1 MVIVVIH
8 PLAEV
13 MPSVVEEAMAKVMTG
28 GMAGVAVLIA
38 TKVDELGDGRKN
50 VKDNSNPRP

>member
-1 MVIVVIH
+1 MVIVVID

-38 TKVDELGDGRKN
+38 IKVDE
-50 VKDNSNPRP
+50 SNN

>member
-1 MVIVVIH
+1 MAAAEVAVVKVVID

-38 TKVDELGDGRKN
+38 TKVDE
-50 VKDNSNPRP
+50 SNN